1 MYPIKIKRAYEKAD
15 PDDGAR
21 ILVDRLWPRGVSK
34 ERVNLDS
41 WAKEVCPST
50 GLRKWF
56 DHREDRFTEFTDKY
70 LEELNGSEEAKAWRQ
85 SVIERLSRAPVT
97 LIYGAKN
104 EEINHARILKEW
116 IEEALK
122 EKEKP

>member
-1 MYPIKIKRAYEKAD
+1 MYPIKIKRAYEKAG

-34 ERVNLDS
+34 ERANIDS

-85 SVIERLSRAPVT
+85 SVIERLNRAPVT

-122 EKEKP
+122 EKEKR